1 MERRTLE
8 YIARRMEEGAEGRR
22 RRREDGTF
30 MEGERYEGQ
39 GEPNERREVRGE
51 IESRRYE
58 NEGRVTNHGPDNEE
72 RRRIGFTSDK
82 GESKSKSHW
91 NEEEFV
97 GDMEESLYHEV
108 DDIFHYLKIMEKVY
122 KKGYD
127 ELASAFYEIACE
139 KFVCA
144 EFLKHQLK
152 KTGHYDASEHKELEH
167 DLEKAKKMFSRI

>member
-1 MERRTLE
+1 MERRALE
-8 YIARRMEEGAEGRR
+8 YIARRMEEDTENRR

-30 MEGERYEGQ
+30 MEEGRIERSEQ
-39 GEPNERREVRGE
+39 DERGE
-51 IESRRYE
+51 TEPRRYE
-58 NEGRVTNHGPDNEE
+58 RYARTTNHGPDSDE
-72 RRRIGFTSDK
+72 RRRIGFSSGK
-82 GESKSKSHW
+82 GESKSHW
-91 NEEEFV
+91 SEEEFV

-108 DDIFHYLKIMEKVY
+108 DDVFHYLKIMEKVY

-152 KTGHYDASEHKELEH
+152 KTGHYDANEHKELEH
-167 DLEKAKKMFSRI
+167 DLEKAKKMFKRI